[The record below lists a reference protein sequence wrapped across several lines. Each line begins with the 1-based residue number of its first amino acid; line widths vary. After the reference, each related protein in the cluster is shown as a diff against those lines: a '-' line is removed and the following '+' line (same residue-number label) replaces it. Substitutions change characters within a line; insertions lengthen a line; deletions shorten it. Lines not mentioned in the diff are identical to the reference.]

1 MARPLFGKGAKGA
14 LIVDLQNGLVRE
26 GLALGVDGDFGRRTQ
41 DAVRAY
47 QTSRGAAQT
56 GVVDTDEWTLLTG
69 KPVPPLFER
78 CLQVTAAFE
87 GHNYTV
93 AAGNWDDAWLTWGV
107 IGFTMKFGRVQ
118 EIVRAVAASAPQCVQ
133 DAFGANASVL
143 LETMSATNE
152 EQKEWA
158 QSISAAGGRTLV
170 EPWQSAF
177 AAFGGFPEVQ
187 AAQRACARERYFNP
201 ALAAAGSLGLT
212 TELGVALCFDIH
224 VQNGSIAKAVR
235 DALPVLGPADQRAR
249 REAIANGVADNSKPE
264 FRENVRRRKLAIAT
278 GAGTANGVSVV
289 LANWGLDDVAAVV

>member
-87 GHNYTV
+87 GHDYTV

-152 EQKEWA
+152 EQTEGA

-224 VQNGSIAKAVR
+224 VQNGSVAKAVR

-249 REAIANGVADNSKPE
+249 REAIANGVADNSKLE